1 MNSKSKSEKF
11 RRLTITALVT
21 GVLPY
26 IYTPII
32 PFITDPASPYEAYF
46 HNFVTVII
54 YSYIAVSL
62 SLTAAAIVCGGIDL
76 MRIKTGLR
84 SNKGKGLDIAGI
96 ILGSIGILFVLYVFI
111 IVILQQ
117 IGTIPMPD

>member
-1 MNSKSKSEKF
+1 MNNKIKSEKY
-11 RRLTITALVT
+11 RKLSVSALVT

-26 IYTPII
+26 IFTPVI
-32 PFITDPASPYEAYF
+32 PFITDPASPYEVYF
-46 HNFVTVII
+46 SNYTTVII
-54 YSYIAVSL
+54 YFYIAISFSL
-62 SLTAAAIVCGGIDL
+62 NTDAIVLGSIDL
-76 MRIKTGLR
+76 RRVTTGLN

-117 IGTIPMPD
+117 IGAIPTSH